1 MVNKMMTLSIIT
13 LRIETPGMMALSMMT
28 FSIRTHSLK
37 KLTALRIAVISII
50 GMIHNA
56 YYT

>member
-1 MVNKMMTLSIIT
+1 MMTLSIMA
-13 LRIETPGMMALSMMT
+13 LRIETAGMIALSIMT

-50 GMIHNA
+50 GMIHNT

>member
-1 MVNKMMTLSIIT
+1 
-13 LRIETPGMMALSMMT
+13 MMALSIMT

-50 GMIHNA
+50 GMIRNA